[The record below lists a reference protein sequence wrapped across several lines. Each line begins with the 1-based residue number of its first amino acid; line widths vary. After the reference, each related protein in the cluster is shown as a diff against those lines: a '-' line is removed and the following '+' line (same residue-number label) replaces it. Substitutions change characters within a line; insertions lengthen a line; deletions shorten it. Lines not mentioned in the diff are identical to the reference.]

1 MEKQKGKKANLSHF
15 AHPKNPYKNGVGDL
29 ELLAQNDPDFAKIA
43 KKNQETGKIVTDWSD
58 RQYTK
63 NLLRAVMK
71 RDFNLD
77 LKSPVGSLAPALTNK
92 LNYLLWIKDLANLNK
107 IPNEEIF
114 GIDVGTGAAI
124 YFAAIAARHFQWKM
138 LGTEFNEDDLIIA
151 LENIETNNLGD
162 FVKLVKTNSDQVFNL
177 DQNDQTYFFS
187 MCNPPFYDTEES
199 IRDREEYKGESSGR
213 THEIFVHGGEVNFV
227 SKMIEESREISKQVK
242 IFSSLIGHKKNVS
255 ILKEKLS
262 SNPEIKSIAVAELCQ
277 GRTMR
282 WVLAWTYHSDIKLS
296 IPTVRAEAKSEEKQK
311 QPIVF
316 QYSSNG
322 NTNCLEVSKV
332 LKDWLSSINV
342 QVAKEGKTTEN
353 SSYLRLKTTKAD
365 WRGQRG
371 KRRADE
377 QGPSSKKPRMAMTPE
392 ELALLEDELP
402 LKLDC
407 QMYLKK
413 DNNNIIFQFVFLS
426 GELGK
431 SGMAELVQCVKRQLN
446 VVV

>member
-1 MEKQKGKKANLSHF
+1 M
-15 AHPKNPYKNGVGDL
+15 
-29 ELLAQNDPDFAKIA
+29 
-43 KKNQETGKIVTDWSD
+43 
-58 RQYTK
+58 
-63 NLLRAVMK
+63 
-71 RDFNLD
+71 
-77 LKSPVGSLAPALTNK
+77 
-92 LNYLLWIKDLANLNK
+92 
-107 IPNEEIF
+107 
-114 GIDVGTGAAI
+114 
-124 YFAAIAARHFQWKM
+124 
-138 LGTEFNEDDLIIA
+138 
-151 LENIETNNLGD
+151 
-162 FVKLVKTNSDQVFNL
+162 
-177 DQNDQTYFFS
+177 
-187 MCNPPFYDTEES
+187 
-199 IRDREEYKGESSGR
+199 
-213 THEIFVHGGEVNFV
+213 HGGEVNFV

-255 ILKEKLS
+255 ILKEKLG

-377 QGPSSKKPRMAMTPE
+377 QVS
-392 ELALLEDELP
+392 
-402 LKLDC
+402 
-407 QMYLKK
+407 
-413 DNNNIIFQFVFLS
+413 FVIS
-426 GELGK
+426 
-431 SGMAELVQCVKRQLN
+431 
-446 VVV
+446 